1 MLWSKIIGAG
11 GAGGGGSIS
20 LVGHSTSSAVGQT
33 PLSVDLTSLTG
44 GLSSAPEPGDLVLIF
59 ISGTG
64 FKINNWNIGGITTT
78 GYVTPVDRFA
88 RAAAVGYRS
97 IVTVGYKI
105 MGITP
110 DSVVNCS
117 TASTG
122 TASQIAHVRVYR
134 GVDAITP
141 IDTTPSTTSG
151 ENTVVDPP
159 PITPISSVYLTV
171 SGGSLSG
178 EGFRSGSYSSNDLDN
193 VISTAAGNAGSTFI
207 TLSAWGDSL
216 STVDPAAFVGSGIS
230 TYSNTAYTAATIV
243 LRPA

>member
-20 LVGHSTSSAVGQT
+20 LVGHSTSSVAGES

-44 GLSSAPEPGDLVLIF
+44 GLSNAPEPGDLVLIF

-64 FKINNWNIGGITTT
+64 YSNNNYNIGGITTT

-88 RAAAVGYRS
+88 YTGGAGYRS

-105 MGITP
+105 MGATP

-117 TASTG
+117 TSNGST
-122 TASQIAHVRVYR
+122 TSQIAHVRVYR

-151 ENTVVDPP
+151 GNTAVDPP

-171 SGGSLSG
+171 SGGHLSG

-193 VISTAAGNAGSTFI
+193 VISTASGNAGSTFI
-207 TLSAWGDSL
+207 SLSAWGDSL

>member
-1 MLWSKIIGAG
+1 MLWSKAIGAG

-20 LVGHSTSSAVGQT
+20 LVGHSTSSVAGES

-44 GLSSAPEPGDLVLIF
+44 GLSNAPEPGDLVLIF

-64 FKINNWNIGGITTT
+64 YSNNNYDIGGITTT
-78 GYVTPVDRFA
+78 GYVTQVDRFA
-88 RAAAVGYRS
+88 YAGAAGYRS

-105 MGITP
+105 MGTTP

-117 TASTG
+117 TASSSFS
-122 TASQIAHVRVYR
+122 SQIAHVRVYR

-230 TYSNTAYTAATIV
+230 TYSNTVYTAATIV